1 MKQQVRTNNF
11 LGREYTFYLSNYNL
25 PNDSFY
31 LYRLYSPG
39 LMKGTTTPLF
49 SLEKIGERTKP
60 GQGYDQDRDLLSYVM
75 GGKEGIDQKGIEWIK
90 NAVRN
95 ENAMV
100 LNDGAKFPR
109 LPLEFARDNQKNLVC
124 SLRDTI
130 RWKYYRFF
138 VGRRVDILW
147 TPTEFVVFEFKG
159 DDTNLWLEPCGVY
172 KNNDYLM
179 QNPLPVDLKT
189 IKCDGFRWEKGK
201 TSDINQ
207 TIRRIEWNSFD
218 SKFRF
223 AR

>member
-39 LMKGTTTPLF
+39 LMKGTTTPLL

-60 GQGYDQDRDLLSYVM
+60 GQGYDQDRDLLSYVI

-95 ENAMV
+95 ENAVV
-100 LNDGAKFPR
+100 LNDGTKFPR
-109 LPLEFARDNQKNLVC
+109 LPLEFTRDNQKNLVC

-218 SKFRF
+218 SKFKFVR
-223 AR
+223 

>member
-39 LMKGTTTPLF
+39 LIKETTTPLF

-75 GGKEGIDQKGIEWIK
+75 GGKEGIDQKGIEWVK
-90 NAVRN
+90 NAVRD
-95 ENAMV
+95 ENAVV
-100 LNDGAKFPR
+100 LNGGTKFPR
-109 LPLEFARDNQKNLVC
+109 LPLEFTRDNQKNLVC

-138 VGRRVDILW
+138 VGRKVDILW
-147 TPTEFVVFEFKG
+147 TPTEFVVFEFNG
-159 DDTNLWLEPCGVY
+159 DDTNLWLEPRGVY

-223 AR
+223 VR